1 MTDEEWASDHHG
13 PDGEVGPS
21 SSSGFLTTEAR
32 KDRIKDRL
40 EAATLMKVKDEVC
53 RDNGSVDVGNG
64 TRDRPTK
71 RKMKED
77 PELHMG
83 SLPTTE
89 RSVAVKEEFSENDC
103 RKEKKARVSKSEG
116 KESSASKGSG
126 RTDKKSSHTKN
137 QQRGKDLSSRQ
148 TQRSRNG
155 MDSLKKDLGS
165 VQVSVAAT
173 SSSSKVSGSQRTKSS
188 FQEVKGSPV
197 ESVSS
202 SPMRIL
208 NPDKHESVR
217 RDLRGKDESQD
228 AGRFALGSPRRC
240 SDGED
245 DGRSDRSGTA
255 RKENFSSG
263 AYHRSESS
271 VLDVQDRD
279 FSHIS
284 GGKARGQI
292 VASPDIT
299 NNFPMNGALDN
310 SGPHTQSPS
319 KPLTSNQLAGVD
331 RENGSHYNANGSRPR
346 NSGKSHSSR
355 SKDKIGSYES
365 DLDMVKAKNSNVLN
379 EQHDHSPSHGI
390 KPRDGKNKLQ
400 EKFVNKYGETENKH
414 VSKKDFTGKS
424 SNESSKMEGQCNFG
438 GDGGPEVRLHAIYP
452 KDAISTPKKLQD
464 CDSERSSKRIPSE
477 RTDRVDTGSIRGKS
491 VPLPPSGGAQ
501 NEMMTRCPRPASGS
515 HKGNGADILH
525 VDGSEGNDV
534 LKVQIRA
541 RKADTQNGTQH
552 ISSRHLAQ
560 NGHRARDLDA
570 PSPARRDSCT
580 PAYTSVLKEAKDL
593 KHLADRVKVLTYHNF
608 MIRCC
613 CSFLPE

>member
-1 MTDEEWASDHHG
+1 M
-13 PDGEVGPS
+13 
-21 SSSGFLTTEAR
+21 
-32 KDRIKDRL
+32 KD
-40 EAATLMKVKDEVC
+40 
-53 RDNGSVDVGNG
+53 N
-64 TRDRPTK
+64 
-71 RKMKED
+71 
-77 PELHMG
+77 PEIHMG

-116 KESSASKGSG
+116 KESSASKGRGG

-137 QQRGKDLSSRQ
+137 QQRGKDLSSRL

-155 MDSLKKDLGS
+155 LDSLKKDLGS
-165 VQVSVAAT
+165 AQVSVAAT

-208 NPDKHESVR
+208 NPDKHESVL

-255 RKENFSSG
+255 RKEKFSSG

-310 SGPHTQSPS
+310 SGPHTRSPS

-331 RENGSHYNANGSRPR
+331 REMAAIIMLTGLAQEIQER
-346 NSGKSHSSR
+346 
-355 SKDKIGSYES
+355 
-365 DLDMVKAKNSNVLN
+365 
-379 EQHDHSPSHGI
+379 
-390 KPRDGKNKLQ
+390 
-400 EKFVNKYGETENKH
+400 EKFVNKYGENENKY

-424 SNESSKMEGQCNFG
+424 LNESSKREGQSNFG
-438 GDGGPEVRLHAIYP
+438 GHDDPDVRLDAIYP

-501 NEMMTRCPRPASGS
+501 NEMMTRCPRPASAS

-525 VDGSEGNDV
+525 VDGLKVMMCSRLSGSTESTGLYFEAVLKFLHAASLLESSNTESAKQNESMRMYRSTAGTMPVIYSSHSIASRDRHELQTALQMVPPGESPSSSASDLTPSCWNHAIAARNRPNFVRILNFTQDVNNAMEASKKSRLAFAAADTNTGEAKYSEG
-534 LKVQIRA
+534 
-541 RKADTQNGTQH
+541 
-552 ISSRHLAQ
+552 ISSIKRALDFNFQDVEGLLRLVRLAM
-560 NGHRARDLDA
+560 
-570 PSPARRDSCT
+570 
-580 PAYTSVLKEAKDL
+580 EAFS
-593 KHLADRVKVLTYHNF
+593 R
-608 MIRCC
+608 
-613 CSFLPE
+613 